1 MLNQSEIDGLISE
14 PKRIARANPTY
25 GMKTDG
31 RNEKKNLDLV
41 SADGKHQFDVFIR
54 KNLSLIEDFS
64 VGLIYKSNQ
73 KELGDVMLIRFNG
86 SHGQRDWSENRHYSA
101 FHIHAITEDLLREGI
116 RELKNIKMTDR
127 FTSSEQALAE
137 FFSDIS
143 VENWQAHF
151 PELKQLLLSNVTE
164 GSNSS

>member
-14 PKRIARANPTY
+14 PKRIARANPTH
-25 GMKTDG
+25 GMKPDG

-41 SADGKHQFDVFIR
+41 SVDGNHRFDVFIR

-86 SHGQRDWSENRHYSA
+86 SHGQSDWSESRHYSA
-101 FHIHAITEDLLREGI
+101 FHIHTITEDFLRKGI
-116 RELKNIKMTDR
+116 REPKNITLTDR
-127 FTSSEQALAE
+127 FSSLDQALTE
-137 FFSDIS
+137 FFSNIA
-143 VENWQAHF
+143 VEAWQAHF
-151 PELKQLLLSNVTE
+151 PELKQMPMFNVTE
-164 GSNSS
+164 GSDS